1 MEQSQEGN
9 TNAKCKAQKHKL
21 TSKAQ
26 KEALSATLRIKPKK
40 HNTKRTMPKNHNP
53 WETIMPKNKAEKP
66 RCLRKHGA

>member
-53 WETIMPKNKAEKP
+53 
-66 RCLRKHGA
+66 